1 MAQKKQAS
9 ASSKKETTKVT
20 RITASDDAA
29 PKTKAK
35 TSAATAKKKVAQA
48 EDTKKETKSVKA
60 TKSTPV
66 SSKKAEA
73 KDTRPPLVAFGG
85 YFVGAWNELRQVRW
99 PNRRTTWA
107 LTFAVLAFTAFFIVV
122 IILLDYGFQWLF
134 QRILG

>member
-20 RITASDDAA
+20 RITASDEAA
-29 PKTKAK
+29 PKKKKNTAEPKATKK
-35 TSAATAKKKVAQA
+35 DIKPTAATAVSTKKKEQR
-48 EDTKKETKSVKA
+48 DQ
-60 TKSTPV
+60 
-66 SSKKAEA
+66 
-73 KDTRPPLVAFGG
+73 RPPLVALGG

>member
-1 MAQKKQAS
+1 MAQKKQAT

-29 PKTKAK
+29 PKKKKSDSVST
-35 TSAATAKKKVAQA
+35 KKVAEPKSIKEGNA
-48 EDTKKETKSVKA
+48 STKT
-60 TKSTPV
+60 TKSTSV
-66 SSKKAEA
+66 STKTREA
-73 KDTRPPLVAFGG
+73 KDQRPPLVAIGD

-107 LTFAVLAFTAFFIVV
+107 LTVAVLAFTAFFIVV

-134 QRILG
+134 QRVLG

>member
-20 RITASDDAA
+20 RITASDEAA
-29 PKTKAK
+29 PKKKKNTAEPKATKK
-35 TSAATAKKKVAQA
+35 DIKPTAATAVSTKKKEQR
-48 EDTKKETKSVKA
+48 DQ
-60 TKSTPV
+60 
-66 SSKKAEA
+66 
-73 KDTRPPLVAFGG
+73 RPPLVALGD

>member
-20 RITASDDAA
+20 RITASDEAA
-29 PKTKAK
+29 PKKKKNTATSARKTAEPKATKK
-35 TSAATAKKKVAQA
+35 DIKPTAATAVSTKKKEQR
-48 EDTKKETKSVKA
+48 DQ
-60 TKSTPV
+60 
-66 SSKKAEA
+66 
-73 KDTRPPLVAFGG
+73 RPPLVALGD

>member
-20 RITASDDAA
+20 RITASDDVA
-29 PKTKAK
+29 PKKK
-35 TSAATAKKKVAQA
+35 TSAASAKQKTAKL
-48 EDTKKETKSVKA
+48 EDTKKDVKPAKTTKTAAKKTET
-60 TKSTPV
+60 
-66 SSKKAEA
+66 

-107 LTFAVLAFTAFFIVV
+107 LTFAVLAFSAFFIVV